1 MATYTKFKSFV
12 EALAEKKHDLSS
24 DQLKIALCAV
34 APVVGNSVLADL
46 TEIDYTNLVGAT
58 PLNLTTVSSAQTSGT
73 YKLVLADLTLEVVG
87 SALPAFRY
95 IVIYNDTAS
104 NKELIGFYDYGS
116 SLTLAPADQFIL
128 DFDGT
133 TGVIQIA

>member
-1 MATYTKFKSFV
+1 MATYTKFESFV
-12 EALAEKKHDLSS
+12 EKLAEKVHNLGS

-34 APVVGNSVLADL
+34 APVVGDDILTDL
-46 TEIDYTNLVGAT
+46 TEISYTNLVGAT
-58 PLNLTTVSSAQTSGT
+58 PLNLTTMSSTQTGGT
-73 YKLVLADLTLEVVG
+73 YKLVLADLTLEVAG

-104 NKELIGFYDYGS
+104 NKDLIGFYDYGS
-116 SLTLAPADQFIL
+116 SLTLNPADQFIL

>member
-1 MATYTKFKSFV
+1 MASYNKFESFV
-12 EALAEKKHDLSS
+12 EALAEKKHDLGS

-34 APVVGNSVLADL
+34 APDAGDAVLADL
-46 TEIDYTNLVGAT
+46 TEIDYTNLLGAN
-58 PLNLTTVSSAQTSGT
+58 PLDLTTVSSAQTSGT
-73 YKLVLADLTLEVVG
+73 YKLVLSDLTLEVTG
-87 SALPAFRY
+87 SVLPDFRY
-95 IVIYNDTAS
+95 VVIYNDTAS

-116 SLTLAPADQFIL
+116 LLTLNPADQFIL

>member
-1 MATYTKFKSFV
+1 MASYNKFESFV
-12 EALAEKKHDLSS
+12 EALAEKKHDLGS

-34 APVVGNSVLADL
+34 APDAGDAVLADL
-46 TEIDYTNLVGAT
+46 TEIDYTNLLGAN
-58 PLNLTTVSSAQTSGT
+58 PLDLTTVSSAQTSGT
-73 YKLVLADLTLEVVG
+73 YKLVLSDLTLEVTG
-87 SALPAFRY
+87 SVLPAFRY
-95 IVIYNDTAS
+95 VVIYNDTAL

-116 SLTLAPADQFIL
+116 LLTLNPADQFIL

>member
-1 MATYTKFKSFV
+1 MASYNKFESFV
-12 EALAEKKHDLSS
+12 EALAEKKHDLGS

-34 APVVGNSVLADL
+34 APDAGDAVLADL
-46 TEIDYTNLVGAT
+46 TEIDYTNLLGAN
-58 PLNLTTVSSAQTSGT
+58 PLDLTTVSSAQTSGT
-73 YKLVLADLTLEVVG
+73 YKLVLSDLTLEVTG

-95 IVIYNDTAS
+95 VFIYNDTAT

-116 SLTLAPADQFIL
+116 LLTLNPADQFIL

>member
-1 MATYTKFKSFV
+1 MASYNKFESFV
-12 EALAEKKHDLSS
+12 EALAEKKHDLGA
-24 DQLKIALCAV
+24 DQLKIALCSV
-34 APVVGNSVLADL
+34 APVATDAVLADL

-58 PLNLTTVSSAQTSGT
+58 PLNLTTVSSGQTSGT
-73 YKLVLADLTLEVVG
+73 YKLVLADLTLEVAG

-95 IVIYNDTAS
+95 VVIYNDTAL

-116 SLTLAPADQFIL
+116 SLILNPADQFII